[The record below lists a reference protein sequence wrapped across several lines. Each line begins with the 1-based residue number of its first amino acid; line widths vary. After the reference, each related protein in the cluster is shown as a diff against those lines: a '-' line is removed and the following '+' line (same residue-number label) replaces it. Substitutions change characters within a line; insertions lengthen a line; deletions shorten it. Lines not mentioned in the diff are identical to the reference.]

1 MDRDTPDQASPASL
15 TRAKALQEA
24 GAFADAADAYR
35 AILGPDP
42 ALPKVL
48 EMIGV
53 DALSRG
59 AVVAAAALLEEAATA
74 APTAERWFHLSR
86 AVRDLDRLADAEAA
100 ARQAIALAPHES
112 LLHNHLA
119 LVLREQGKIDDAIAE
134 ARQAVALAPD
144 DAEPHV
150 HLALCL
156 LTAGRYEEGF
166 REYEWRARL
175 KEGLLPGAHLAAPVW
190 DGGPLAGRTILL
202 VGEQG
207 LGDTLQFCRYAPLV
221 AAQGGRVVLAVQTAL
236 ADLCRSLAGVE
247 TVVASGET
255 LPPFAVHA
263 PLLSLPRLLG
273 TTPATV
279 PATVPYLAADPG
291 RAARWREALG
301 GLGFRVGIAWQGN
314 PKGAADKGRS
324 IPLRHFLPLARV
336 PGVSLVSLQKGHG
349 TEQLSE
355 MPADVAIIDAG
366 RRCDTFTDTA
376 AVVANL
382 DLVIASDSA
391 VAHLA
396 GALGTPVWIAL
407 KAAPA
412 WRWGLAGEST
422 PWYPTARLFRQ
433 LRPGDWASVFSKIA
447 DTLRQ
452 EVAARVTGRGSRP

>member
-1 MDRDTPDQASPASL
+1 MSRDNPDDAPPARL
-15 TRAKALQEA
+15 ARARALQEA
-24 GAFADAADAYR
+24 GAFADAAEAYR

-42 ALPKVL
+42 ALPKVI

-53 DALSRG
+53 DALNRG
-59 AVVAAAALLEEAATA
+59 AAVAAAALLEEAATA

-86 AVRDLDRLADAEAA
+86 ALRDLDRLADAEAT
-100 ARQAIALAPHES
+100 ARRALALAPHES
-112 LLHNHLA
+112 LPHNHLA
-119 LVLREQGKIDDAIAE
+119 LVLREQGKIEDAMTE
-134 ARQAVALAPD
+134 ARQAVTLAPD
-144 DAEPHV
+144 DAEAHV

-156 LTAGRYEEGF
+156 LTAGHYEEGF

-175 KEGLLPGAHLAAPVW
+175 KEGLLPGAHLAAPTW

-221 AAQGGRVVLAVQTAL
+221 AALGGRVILAVQAAL
-236 ADLCRSLAGVE
+236 ADLCRSLDGVAA
-247 TVVASGET
+247 VVASGET

-263 PLLSLPRLLG
+263 HLLSLPRLFG

-279 PATVPYLAADPG
+279 PATGPYLAADPR
-291 RAARWREALG
+291 RAARWREALAS
-301 GLGFRVGIAWQGN
+301 LGFRVGIAWQGN

-324 IPLRHFLPLARV
+324 IPLRHLLPLARV

-349 TEQLSE
+349 TEQLADV
-355 MPADVAIIDAG
+355 PADVVLVDAG
-366 RRCDTFTDTA
+366 ARCDTFADTA

-396 GALGTPVWIAL
+396 GALGKPVWIAL

-433 LRPGDWASVFSKIA
+433 PRPGDWASVFSQIADALRRKIA
-447 DTLRQ
+447 TRSD
-452 EVAARVTGRGSRP
+452 P

>member
-1 MDRDTPDQASPASL
+1 MDRDTPDKASPASL
-15 TRAKALQEA
+15 ARARALQEA
-24 GAFADAADAYR
+24 GAFADAAEAYR
-35 AILGPDP
+35 AILGADP
-42 ALPKVL
+42 ALPKVIG
-48 EMIGV
+48 MIGV
-53 DALSRG
+53 DALNRG
-59 AVVAAAALLEEAATA
+59 DAAAAMTLLEEAATR

-86 AVRDLDRLADAEAA
+86 AFRDLDRLADAEAA
-100 ARQAIALAPHES
+100 ARRAIHLGPHES

-119 LVLREQGKIDDAIAE
+119 LVLREQEKIDDAIAE
-134 ARQAVALAPD
+134 ARQAVTLGPN
-144 DAEPHV
+144 DAEAHV

-156 LTAGRYEEGF
+156 LIAGHYEEGF

-175 KEGLLPGAHLAAPVW
+175 KDGLLPGAHLAAPIW
-190 DGGPLAGRTILL
+190 DGGPLAERTILL

-221 AAQGGRVVLAVQTAL
+221 TTRGGRVILAVQTAL
-236 ADLCRSLAGVE
+236 AELCRSLAGVE

-291 RAARWREALG
+291 RTTRWREALG

-314 PKGAADKGRS
+314 PRGAADRGRS
-324 IPLRHFLPLARV
+324 VPLRHFLPLARV

-349 TEQLSE
+349 TEQLADV
-355 MPADVAIIDAG
+355 PADVAIIDAG
-366 RRCDTFTDTA
+366 ARCDTFADTA

-396 GALGTPVWIAL
+396 GALGKPVWIAL
-407 KAAPA
+407 KTAPA
-412 WRWGLAGEST
+412 WRWGLAGKST

-433 LRPGDWASVFSKIA
+433 HVPGDWTSMFSQIA
-447 DTLRQ
+447 GALRQ
-452 EVAARVTGRGSRP
+452 KVADGGDF

>member
-1 MDRDTPDQASPASL
+1 MTGDHRTTDPQDPTSAIA
-15 TRAKALQEA
+15 RAKALQEA
-24 GAFADAADAYR
+24 GAFAEAAEAYR
-35 AILGPDP
+35 AILGSDP
-42 ALPKVL
+42 ALPTVL

-53 DALSRG
+53 DALNHG
-59 AVVAAAALLEEAATA
+59 DAAAAATLLEEAATR

-86 AVRDLDRLADAEAA
+86 ACRNLDRLADAEAT
-100 ARQAIALAPHES
+100 ARRAVALVPHES

-119 LVLREQGKIDDAIAE
+119 LVLREQGKIEDAIAE
-134 ARQAVALAPD
+134 ARQAVTLAPD
-144 DAEPHV
+144 DAEAHV

-166 REYEWRARL
+166 REYQWRARL

-221 AAQGGRVVLAVQTAL
+221 AAQGGRVILAVQTAL

-247 TVVASGET
+247 TVVASSET

-263 PLLSLPRLLG
+263 HLLSLPFLLG
-273 TTPATV
+273 TTLRTV

-291 RAARWREALG
+291 RMARWREALG

-314 PKGAADKGRS
+314 PKGAVDRGRS
-324 IPLRHFLPLARV
+324 IPLRHFLPLARE
-336 PGVSLVSLQKGHG
+336 PGVATVSLQKGYG
-349 TEQLSE
+349 QEQL
-355 MPADVAIIDAG
+355 ADVPTDIAIVDAG
-366 RRCDTFTDTA
+366 ARCDTFADTA

-382 DLVIASDSA
+382 DLVIASDTA

-412 WRWGLAGEST
+412 WRWGLAGDST

-433 LRPGDWASVFSKIA
+433 QVPGDWASVFCKIA
-447 DTLRQ
+447 HALRQ
-452 EVAARVTGRGSRP
+452 KLTVGDDV